1 MDQKEINKQI
11 FERLE
16 KLEKVVFGQGK
27 IVEKPTKISKKKN
40 KAEDLKAPIM
50 KLFNSGF
57 FKEAKIDVEVLSELQ
72 KRLLTKQKPL
82 RSSIVNVLRDM
93 VRKELLER
101 VEIIRGKKK
110 LIGYKNKS

>member
-1 MDQKEINKQI
+1 MDQEEINKQI

-16 KLEKVVFGQGK
+16 KLEKMIFSSGK
-27 IVEKPTKISKKKN
+27 IVEKSTEVLKKKGR
-40 KAEDLKAPIM
+40 AEDLKVPIM
-50 KLFNSGF
+50 KLFDSGF
-57 FKEAKIDVEVLSELQ
+57 FKEAKIDLAVSSELQ
-72 KRLLTKQKPL
+72 RKLLTRQKSI

-101 VEIIRGKKK
+101 TEVIREKKK

>member
-16 KLEKVVFGQGK
+16 KLEKAVFGSK
-27 IVEKPTKISKKKN
+27 EIVEKMTKTLKKKG

-50 KLFNSGF
+50 QLFKSGF
-57 FKEAKIDVEVLSELQ
+57 FKEAKIDMEVSFELQ
-72 KRLLTKQKPL
+72 RKLLTKQKPL
-82 RSSIVNVLRDM
+82 QSSIVNVLRGM

-101 VEIIRGKKK
+101 IEVIREKKK
-110 LIGYKNKS
+110 RIGYKNKS